1 VLISELVR
9 RADVPLATVKFYI
22 REGMLP
28 AGRTTSATRADYD
41 DEHLERLRLIRSL
54 TVVAGLPL
62 YRARKILDVIDH
74 PHGSIYDMLGR
85 AIDALA
91 TNGGTNEAREHTPG
105 ERYPRAEAAL
115 AALGTAYNASDD
127 RMAAFAQLDSALLA
141 VEEAGMPVDTARLQ
155 LYSEH
160 VMAIA
165 RAEINGMPEGEPQ
178 IAVQYAVLGT
188 ALYEPVLA
196 ALRRLAHQN
205 LAITVTDYPST

>member
-41 DEHLERLRLIRSL
+41 DDHLERLRLIRSL

-62 YRARKILDVIDH
+62 NRARKILDVIDN
-74 PHGSIYDMLGR
+74 PPGSIYDMLGR

-91 TNGGTNEAREHTPG
+91 GNGGSYGAGAHTAD
-105 ERYPRAEAAL
+105 RRFPRAEAAL
-115 AALGTAYNASDD
+115 AALGAGYNASDD
-127 RMAAFAQLDSALLA
+127 RMAAFVQLDSALLA
-141 VEEAGMPVDTARLQ
+141 VEEAGMAVDTARLR
-155 LYSEH
+155 LYGDH

-165 RAEINGMPEGEPQ
+165 RAEIDGMPHGDPQ
-178 IAVQYAVLGT
+178 VAIQYAVLGT

-205 LAITVTDYPST
+205 LAIDAR

>member
-1 VLISELVR
+1 MQISELVR

-28 AGRTTSATRADYD
+28 PGRSTSATRAEYD
-41 DEHLERLRLIRSL
+41 ESHLERLRLIRSL

-62 YRARKILDVIDH
+62 NRAKRILDVVDH
-74 PHGSIYDMLGR
+74 PDGSVYHTLGM

-91 TNGGTNEAREHTPG
+91 GRLPG
-105 ERYPRAEAAL
+105 EPAPDRLYPRADAAL
-115 AALGTAYNASDD
+115 ASLGPAYHASDD

-141 VEEAGMPVDTARLQ
+141 VEEAGMPADAARLR
-155 LYSEH
+155 LYGDH

-165 RAEINGMPEGEPQ
+165 RAEMDGMPAEDPQ
-178 IAVQYAVLGT
+178 AAVQYAVLGT

-205 LAITVTDYPST
+205 LAVDAR